1 MTQVLPAGLRELV
14 PDSLWHAQ
22 QPLRFGPIELATR
35 MTIVRLQDGGLWVH
49 SPIQPTPALLA
60 SVSRLGTVR
69 HVVAPNRSHHL
80 FFLPF
85 ITAFPGAEGWIAP
98 GLADKRPD
106 LRAYPELS
114 GNEPWAGELRPFFI
128 HGLPQLNETVWFHA
142 ETGTLVL
149 TDLLF
154 RVGQSTSMRVRLAA
168 RALGI
173 YERLGMSR
181 TMKLLVKDRARFAAS
196 VAPLLELPVQRIVLA
211 HDSVVEVDARSQL
224 RAAFGWLGTAR
235 D

>member
-1 MTQVLPAGLRELV
+1 MTQARPVELSELV
-14 PDSLWHAQ
+14 SGSIWHAQ
-22 QPLRFGPIELATR
+22 QVLRLGPIELATR

-49 SPIQPTPALLA
+49 SPIQPAPELL
-60 SVSRLGTVR
+60 SLVRRIGTVR

-106 LRAYPELS
+106 LRLYPDLS
-114 GNEPWAGELRPFFI
+114 SDEPWASELRPFFI
-128 HGLPQLNETVWFHA
+128 HGLPWLNETVWFHA
-142 ETGTLVL
+142 ETGTLVV

-154 RVGQSTSMRVRLAA
+154 HVGKNPSLRVRVAA

-181 TMKLLVKDRARFAAS
+181 TMKRMVRNKASFTAS
-196 VAPLLELPVQRIVLA
+196 VAPLLELPVQRILLS
-211 HDSVVEVDARSQL
+211 HDSVVEVDALEQL
-224 RAAFGWLGTAR
+224 RAAFAWLG
-235 D
+235 